1 MHSLGML
8 GGERAK
14 DRDVQNR
21 PAQGGVRILD
31 PGPCAPV
38 PPADVLT
45 EPQLWLLSKASGC
58 AVQDQEEKCSNKYR
72 TITGRCNNKW
82 VPEAVPD
89 LGWGLPSLITPSL
102 HAERSPGL
110 EPC

>member
-1 MHSLGML
+1 MHSLGVL

-14 DRDVQNR
+14 EWEVQKR
-21 PAQGGVRILD
+21 PAQGGARILD
-31 PGPCAPV
+31 PGACAPV

-45 EPQLWLLSKASGC
+45 ESQLWLLSKASGC

-82 VPEAVPD
+82 VPEAAPD

-102 HAERSPGL
+102 HAEWSPGL